1 MSQNK
6 VKWTPMQKA
15 AIDARNKTLLV
26 SAAAGS
32 GKTAVLTERI
42 ISRLCDKENPGD
54 ISRMLIV
61 TFTKAAANELKTRI
75 SRAISRAIAD
85 DVGNRHLSRQLLL
98 LSSAKI
104 CTIHSFCLDV
114 IKKNLKK
121 LDFPNAM
128 SVAGD
133 AEIKLLAKEIMDGVI
148 NDAYADR
155 LDTLSVSEF
164 TLLADM
170 LSSTSSDEA
179 ICEILLSLYDKKL
192 SSFPE
197 GIEFIKY
204 CADELSRD
212 SEKSFFESKH
222 GKILLKR
229 SVDFFNFLRNDYNN
243 LLKELKCDETA
254 YEKYIACFS
263 DELAFIEA
271 VTDELERGLTEG
283 AANRAS
289 AFSVITL
296 PSLPRGY
303 DTPIKEKYKSLRN
316 ELRSYHRDELL
327 PLLLSD
333 EEEIKSASKM
343 SARLLNVVY
352 GLLEVFEKR
361 FSDEKKRLGRLDF
374 ADIERYA
381 YKLLLNNGEPSDI
394 AKELALSF
402 DEIYI
407 DEYQDTNSIQD
418 MIFSSIARCD
428 NRFMVGDIKQSIYG
442 FRGAVPENFSGYRDA
457 FELYDPDKASNSDS
471 NTIFL
476 SNNFRCD
483 ANVVDFCN
491 VVFSTLMKN
500 TSGRVAYYDSD
511 DLVCSKSDGEI
522 SNVPVKVVLAGVEDN
537 TEDLMSESDY
547 VASEIRRL
555 ISCEYKKDGS
565 RISPCDIAVLV
576 RHNSTSIPI
585 EEALNALGI
594 KTTNNVATEFF
605 ENSEILLVM
614 ALLNVIDNPLRDI
627 YLAGVLKSPLFGF
640 TIDELVKIRAFKS
653 KCPLYDALT
662 AYAELT
668 GDEKANGF
676 LSALAR
682 FRTLASGN
690 QVDRLI
696 RKLYSECSLFAVAA
710 ANAAPGTPPE
720 AARENLMLLY
730 KYARDFE
737 ASSFKGLSSFIK
749 YVDDIIDQKT
759 TLPGASSKSAS
770 DDNVQIMTI
779 HHSKGLEFPVV
790 FVVGAHKKVNTRDTS
805 DPILTDRHAG
815 MSIDL
820 PGILSGTKIKTLHKL
835 ALEEAIKENSYEEEM
850 RVLYVAYTRAR
861 ERLYVSGSFKS
872 AEEEYSKALLSSSN
886 VCPHVIMKPLS
897 FMRLTLIA
905 LLSRDYTD
913 KSKCEIIFPTA
924 VDAAHTEDNAQTEEL
939 DSSNAEAIINAIKE
953 NINFRYPF
961 AGAVDIPA
969 KLSVSALSSSVL
981 DIFGDRNPDTES
993 ADELVERMNSTVPSF
1008 MLESKPERTAAE
1020 RGTATHEFMQF
1031 CDFESIE
1038 KHGFDAELERMVTHG
1053 FILSENAI
1061 LVSKDQVCAF
1071 FEGKLYNE
1079 VIKNACDTYRE
1090 HRFNIELPALLFTSD
1105 PVKKEALQ
1113 DEKLFIQGIIDCF
1126 VDNGDGTYTLIDYK
1140 TDHLPDQ
1147 FKNDPTIF
1155 EKILAKRH
1163 CDQLKYYKAAL
1174 EIITKKKVSRTF
1186 IYSFALNKE
1195 IDVTKM
1201 LI

>member
-6 VKWTPMQKA
+6 VNWTPMQKA

-32 GKTAVLTERI
+32 GKTAVLIERI

-121 LDFPNAM
+121 LDLPDAV

-133 AEIKLLAKEIMDGVI
+133 AEIKLLAKDIMDGVI
-148 NDAYADR
+148 NDAYANR
-155 LDTLSVSEF
+155 LEKPSATDFSI
-164 TLLADM
+164 LADM
-170 LSSTSSDEA
+170 LSSASSDDA
-179 ICEILLSLYDKKL
+179 IGELLLSLYDKKL
-192 SSFPE
+192 SSYPE
-197 GIEFIKY
+197 GIDFIRD
-204 CADELSRD
+204 CANELLSD
-212 SEKSFFESKH
+212 ISKSFFESRH
-222 GKILLKR
+222 GSILIRKAIAFFKFLK
-229 SVDFFNFLRNDYNN
+229 NDYDS
-243 LLKELKCDETA
+243 LLCELKGDTTA
-254 YEKYIACFS
+254 YEKYIPCFS
-263 DELAFIEA
+263 DESAFIEA
-271 VTDELERGLTEG
+271 ITDELERGLFDN
-283 AANRAS
+283 AKKRVS

-296 PSLPRGY
+296 PTLPRGY

-316 ELRSYHRDELL
+316 DLRNYLRDEFA
-327 PLLLSD
+327 PLLLAD
-333 EEEIKSASKM
+333 ENEIKYASKL
-343 SARLLNVVY
+343 SADLLFTVY
-352 GLLEVFEKR
+352 ELLFAFEKR
-361 FSDEKKRLGRLDF
+361 FSEEKKRLGRLDF
-374 ADIERYA
+374 ADIERFA
-381 YKLLLNNGEPSDI
+381 YKLLITDGKPSEI
-394 AKELALSF
+394 ADEIASGF

-407 DEYQDTNSIQD
+407 DEYQDTNSLQD
-418 MIFSSIARCD
+418 MIFSSISRPD

-457 FELYDPDKASNSDS
+457 FELYEPDIESKSDS

-491 VVFSTLMKN
+491 TVFSTLMKN

-511 DLVCSKSDGEI
+511 DLVCSKGDGEL
-522 SNVPVKVVLAGVEDN
+522 SNVPVKVVLAGNDDN
-537 TEDLMSESDY
+537 EEGLISESKY
-547 VASEIRRL
+547 VASEINRL
-555 ISCEYKKDGS
+555 IACERKKDGS
-565 RISPCDIAVLV
+565 SISPSDIAVLV
-576 RHNSTSIPI
+576 RHNSTSIAI
-585 EEALNALGI
+585 EDALNDIGI
-594 KTTNNVATEFF
+594 KTTNNVSTDFF

-627 YLAGVLKSPLFGF
+627 YLAGVLKSPIFGF
-640 TIDELVKIRAFKS
+640 TLDELVRIRAHKS
-653 KCPLYDALT
+653 KCPLYDALVDYSEQT
-662 AYAELT
+662 N
-668 GDEKANGF
+668 DEKCKSF
-676 LSALAR
+676 LDSLAR

-696 RKLYSECSLFAVAA
+696 RKLYSECSLFAIAA

-749 YVDDIIDQKT
+749 YVDDIIEQKT

-790 FVVGAHKKVNTRDTS
+790 FVVGTHKKTSTRDTS
-805 DPILTDRHAG
+805 APVLIDRHAG
-815 MSIDL
+815 ASIDL

-835 ALEEAIKENSYEEEM
+835 ALEEALKENSFEEEM

-861 ERLYVSGSFKS
+861 ERLYVTGSFKS
-872 AEEEYSKALLSSSN
+872 AQDEYFKALIDSAN
-886 VCPHVIMKPLS
+886 VCPHVIMRPLS

-905 LLSRDYTD
+905 LLSRDYTAKD
-913 KSKCEIIFPTA
+913 KCEIIFPLE
-924 VDAAHTEDNAQTEEL
+924 DDYAHESDEEIQDLSSEISDNSQ
-939 DSSNAEAIINAIKE
+939 IINTIRE
-953 NINFRYPF
+953 NLEFRYPF

-969 KLSVSALSSSVL
+969 KLSVVL
-981 DIFGDRNPDTES
+981 DSFGDRQISFES
-993 ADELVERMNSTVPSF
+993 SSDLLERINSTIPAF
-1008 MLESKPERTAAE
+1008 MLENKPEHTAAE

-1031 CDFESIE
+1031 CDFDSFE
-1038 KHGFDAELERMVTHG
+1038 KNGFDFELERLVSCG
-1053 FILSENAI
+1053 FILPENAM
-1061 LVSKDQVCAF
+1061 LVSKSKVCAF
-1071 FEGKLYNE
+1071 FESKLYTGL
-1079 VIKNACDTYRE
+1079 IKNTREIHRE
-1090 HRFNIELPALLFTSD
+1090 HRFNVELPAHLFTSD
-1105 PVKKEALQ
+1105 PAKKSALQ
-1113 DEKLFIQGIIDCF
+1113 NEKLFIQGIIDCF

-1140 TDHLPDQ
+1140 TDHLPDE
-1147 FKNDPTIF
+1147 FKDDPGIF

-1163 CDQLKYYKAAL
+1163 SDQLKYYKEAL
-1174 EIITKKKVSRTF
+1174 EIITKKKVSRTL
-1186 IYSFALNKE
+1186 IYSFALEKE
-1195 IDVTKM
+1195 IDITRLVSR
-1201 LI
+1201 